1 MLELKIPVLERCHD
15 RPSTSGFASRR
26 KSDIARSSGAG
37 VGAEWAFAPHWS
49 VNVEYNYYDFGTQGM
64 VLTNPINT
72 VSIAGIKDTIH
83 TGTVGVN
90 YHF

>member
-1 MLELKIPVLERCHD
+1 
-15 RPSTSGFASRR
+15 
-26 KSDIARSSGAG
+26 
-37 VGAEWAFAPHWS
+37 
-49 VNVEYNYYDFGTQGM
+49 M